1 MSIFLGICS
10 HFQCWTLYNVH
21 PKYTSTQERRL
32 FLNTVNKT
40 YLLKL
45 HKALERVKYAQL
57 GMDKEL
63 RPEYRYL
70 EKELIKKIKEV
81 KSILQK
87 NTQENMV

>member
-1 MSIFLGICS
+1 M
-10 HFQCWTLYNVH
+10 
-21 PKYTSTQERRL
+21 
-32 FLNTVNKT
+32 NTINKT

-45 HKALERVKYAQL
+45 YKALERVKYAQL

>member
-1 MSIFLGICS
+1 M
-10 HFQCWTLYNVH
+10 
-21 PKYTSTQERRL
+21 
-32 FLNTVNKT
+32 NTINKT

-45 HKALERVKYAQL
+45 YEALERVKYAQL

-63 RPEYRYL
+63 RIEYKYL